1 MGVRAAPVITASVMA
16 TSPACLPTFAGAL
29 LK

>member
-1 MGVRAAPVITASVMA
+1 MGVRVAPMIPASVMA